1 MIKKLSVMIFLIF
14 LNQILH
20 AQNEFITIWK
30 PSLTPPSV
38 PYAGIPVNSN
48 GNQIWFPGRGTNYT
62 IYWEEIGYPAHN
74 NILSDVTSV
83 YNVLIDFGA
92 PLNPNQ
98 SDATYRIKVSNG
110 NGSFNQIRF
119 ADSPVF
125 LGDGIVGDAHKIL
138 KVEQW
143 GNINWSSMVEAF
155 NGCKILD
162 ITATD
167 IPNLS
172 NVSDM
177 SSMFRG
183 CISLIGN
190 PTINDW
196 DISAVTNLSLAFS
209 DCRVFNQPLGNWD
222 TSNVINMGAT
232 FLTAFV
238 FNQPLAT
245 WNTSKVVTMAAMFNN
260 ARAFNQPIGNWDTS
274 KNLDFEFMFSNAQKF
289 DQPIGNWDTSNA
301 IEMDRMFSSAKVF
314 NQDISNWNTG
324 NVTNM
329 EGMFS
334 NALIFNQNIGNWDV
348 SNVEYM
354 NEMFNN
360 AQKFDGD
367 ISNWDVGNVE
377 TMQTMFRNAQNF
389 NQNIGNWNVSNVKS
403 IDNMFTDA
411 IKFNQNLGE
420 WQLSSLISASG
431 MFLNS
436 GLNCQNYDS
445 TLLGWSINPSTPN
458 NIYLSSVSPLVY
470 SHPAAV
476 AARNQ
481 LITAKNWN
489 ISGDTYD
496 GECQSFLGTSD
507 VKITNEIAVYPNP
520 ATEFIYVKNF
530 GAEHFTIFDL
540 SGRIIEKGILNNG
553 KINIQALKS
562 GNYILQLVS
571 KNETKNLKFIRQ

>member
-1 MIKKLSVMIFLIF
+1 
-14 LNQILH
+14 
-20 AQNEFITIWK
+20 
-30 PSLTPPSV
+30 
-38 PYAGIPVNSN
+38 
-48 GNQIWFPGRGTNYT
+48 
-62 IYWEEIGYPAHN
+62 
-74 NILSDVTSV
+74 
-83 YNVLIDFGA
+83 
-92 PLNPNQ
+92 
-98 SDATYRIKVSNG
+98 
-110 NGSFNQIRF
+110 
-119 ADSPVF
+119 
-125 LGDGIVGDAHKIL
+125 
-138 KVEQW
+138 
-143 GNINWSSMVEAF
+143 
-155 NGCKILD
+155 
-162 ITATD
+162 
-167 IPNLS
+167 
-172 NVSDM
+172 
-177 SSMFRG
+177 
-183 CISLIGN
+183 
-190 PTINDW
+190 
-196 DISAVTNLSLAFS
+196 
-209 DCRVFNQPLGNWD
+209 
-222 TSNVINMGAT
+222 
-232 FLTAFV
+232 
-238 FNQPLAT
+238 
-245 WNTSKVVTMAAMFNN
+245 
-260 ARAFNQPIGNWDTS
+260 
-274 KNLDFEFMFSNAQKF
+274 
-289 DQPIGNWDTSNA
+289 
-301 IEMDRMFSSAKVF
+301 
-314 NQDISNWNTG
+314 
-324 NVTNM
+324 
-329 EGMFS
+329 
-334 NALIFNQNIGNWDV
+334 
-348 SNVEYM
+348 M

-476 AARNQ
+476 SARNQ